1 MLRKEN
7 FLLRLIVFNKINKKT
22 HFDFIK
28 KYIKKYI
35 KILKR
40 NNILE

>member
-7 FLLRLIVFNKINKKT
+7 FVLRLIVFNKINKKT

-28 KYIKKYI
+28 KYIK
-35 KILKR
+35 ILKR